1 MRDEKTAATQ
11 TSGIGSDDS
20 QRGIDRDGGIDGIA
34 AGSQDI
40 HPDFGREGMVRS
52 DGAVL
57 VPPCM
62 AGRSCVLRVRVTCLA
77 GGEGAQARA
86 IEPQQCE
93 SCDELSSIQW
103 SQHDRP
109 PNIKILHNAR
119 FFLRVQLEFMDTPSN
134 HTERPDSLQ
143 RDGSREVWNSGFCSL
158 MVMQFAGAMNDNIL
172 RSLISVSV
180 AIGGIWAATKVGTTV
195 GTPVVGLCLT
205 IPFLLFSGWGGQ
217 IADRYSKRTL
227 MIILKAIETPC
238 ALLALFAFAFESVNL
253 ALLTLVLIATQSAFY
268 GPVKYGVIAEL
279 VDRRRLGPAN
289 GWISMSTQIAIVTG
303 SLIGAIVS
311 ELYAPQGKTYD
322 LVWVPGIFIIFFAL
336 LGLAPTFFIPRLTA
350 KEPDLRVGWNPF
362 ATYLPSL
369 RDMAK
374 GPILGVAL
382 AWAGFWLIGM
392 ISLSALPDLQKAL
405 APAGESLSPVRAI
418 ALVSVLGL
426 FSGIGSALCGWLS
439 RDGVKAIHVPLGA
452 AGMTVF
458 FFLIGIVPVK
468 FWLLAGLAAGGGFCA
483 GFYLIPLWT
492 LIQARAP
499 EGERGRYLGTANAI
513 SFAFMT
519 VGAIL
524 YAVWTKVLGFGVSE
538 VFLFNSALAFIGCLI
553 FVIRRHRLA
562 GWVQEA

>member
-1 MRDEKTAATQ
+1 MKTTQQESTNPGRDA
-11 TSGIGSDDS
+11 
-20 QRGIDRDGGIDGIA
+20 
-34 AGSQDI
+34 
-40 HPDFGREGMVRS
+40 
-52 DGAVL
+52 
-57 VPPCM
+57 
-62 AGRSCVLRVRVTCLA
+62 
-77 GGEGAQARA
+77 
-86 IEPQQCE
+86 
-93 SCDELSSIQW
+93 
-103 SQHDRP
+103 
-109 PNIKILHNAR
+109 PN
-119 FFLRVQLEFMDTPSN
+119 VQ
-134 HTERPDSLQ
+134 
-143 RDGSREVWNSGFCSL
+143 REVWNKGFCSL

-180 AIGGIWAATKVGTTV
+180 AIGGIWAATKVGSTV
-195 GTPVVGLCLT
+195 GTPIVGLCLT
-205 IPFLLFSGWGGQ
+205 VPFLIFSGWGGQ

-227 MIILKAIETPC
+227 MIILKAVETPC
-238 ALLALFAFAFESVNL
+238 AFLALFAFAFESVNL
-253 ALLTLVLIATQSAFY
+253 ALLTLILIATQSAFY

-289 GWISMSTQIAIVTG
+289 GWISMSTQIAIVIG
-303 SLIGAIVS
+303 SLIGAVAS
-311 ELYAPQGKTYD
+311 ELYAPQGMDYD
-322 LVWVPGIFIIFFAL
+322 LVWVPGMFIIFFAL
-336 LGLAPTFFIPRLTA
+336 LGLVPTFFIPRLIA
-350 KEPDLRVGWNPF
+350 KDPGLRVGWNPF
-362 ATYLPSL
+362 ATYIPSL

-374 GPILGVAL
+374 GPILGVVF

-405 APAGESLSPVRAI
+405 APAGEALSPVRAI

-458 FFLIGIVPVK
+458 FFLIGIVPVH

-499 EGERGRYLGTANAI
+499 EAERGRYLGTANAI

-524 YAVWTKVLGFGVSE
+524 YAVWTKVFGLGVSE
-538 VFLFNSALAFIGCLI
+538 VFLLNAGLAFIGCLI
-553 FVIRRHRLA
+553 FLIRRHRLA
-562 GWVQEA
+562 GWVQDV